1 MLIKQLYAYQLR
13 LLKVVILFI
22 TLIAPIMLLLNKSFY
37 ASIIRFRKKILAKLV
52 LVFLI
57 LTTVLSLHAQESMM
71 QDVSNTYL
79 AKLIDTATKY
89 YPQVK
94 VLQRRMNIA
103 EINLRKSKLS
113 WYDVLSVSAYYS
125 PTNSSNINLPNLT
138 GFQVGL
144 NINIA
149 ALIQKPF
156 LIKAAKEDVEIS
168 KLGQQEYAILLA
180 ADVKT
185 RYIKYLQ
192 SATILRI
199 QSGIAIEAESVLKDI
214 RYKFEKGETIFENYS
229 KALVFMSDNKKLVID
244 AESNF
249 LVAKTSLETI
259 IGKKLSEIQ

>member
-1 MLIKQLYAYQLR
+1 
-13 LLKVVILFI
+13 
-22 TLIAPIMLLLNKSFY
+22 MLLLNKSFN
-37 ASIIRFRKKILAKLV
+37 ASIIRFHMNLPHKL
-52 LVFLI
+52 LLLFLFFFSAFN
-57 LTTVLSLHAQESMM
+57 LRAQESMM

-94 VLQRRMNIA
+94 VLQRKLNIS
-103 EINLRKSKLS
+103 EINLRKNKLS

-125 PTNSSNINLPNLT
+125 PTNSSNIYLPNLT

-185 RYIKYLQ
+185 RYIKYVQ

-229 KALVFMSDNKKLVID
+229 KALVFMSDNKKSVID

-249 LVAKTSLETI
+249 LVAKTNLETI

>member
-1 MLIKQLYAYQLR
+1 MLI
-13 LLKVVILFI
+13 
-22 TLIAPIMLLLNKSFY
+22 LNKRLNT
-37 ASIIRFRKKILAKLV
+37 SIIRFLKNRLFKLV
-52 LVFLI
+52 
-57 LTTVLSLHAQESMM
+57 VLLLFFFSAYNLSAQESMM
-71 QDVSNTYL
+71 QDISNPFL

-103 EINLRKSKLS
+103 EINLRKTKLS

-125 PTNSSNINLPNLT
+125 PTNSSNINMPTLT
-138 GFQVGL
+138 GFQVGF
-144 NINIA
+144 NVNIA

-156 LIKAAKEDVEIS
+156 LIKVAKEDVEIS

-180 ADVKT
+180 SDVKT
-185 RYIKYLQ
+185 RYIKYVQ

-199 QSGIAIEAESVLKDI
+199 QTGIAIEAESVLKDI

-229 KALVFMSDNKKLVID
+229 KALVFMSDNKKSVID

>member
-1 MLIKQLYAYQLR
+1 
-13 LLKVVILFI
+13 
-22 TLIAPIMLLLNKSFY
+22 MLLLNKSFN
-37 ASIIRFRKKILAKLV
+37 ASIIRFRTNMLSKLMLVILFIFSAYN
-52 LVFLI
+52 I
-57 LTTVLSLHAQESMM
+57 RAQESMM
-71 QDVSNTYL
+71 QDISNTYL

-103 EINLRKSKLS
+103 EINLRKTNLS
-113 WYDVLSVSAYYS
+113 WYDFLSVSAYYS
-125 PTNSSNINLPNLT
+125 PTNSSNINQPTLT
-138 GFQVGL
+138 GFQVGF
-144 NINIA
+144 NVNIA
-149 ALIQKPF
+149 LLIQKPF
-156 LIKAAKEDVEIS
+156 LIKVAKEDVEIL
-168 KLGQQEYAILLA
+168 KLGQQEYAMLLA

-185 RYIKYLQ
+185 RYIKYVQ

-229 KALVFMSDNKKLVID
+229 KALVFMSDNKKSVIE

>member
-1 MLIKQLYAYQLR
+1 MLI
-13 LLKVVILFI
+13 
-22 TLIAPIMLLLNKSFY
+22 LNKRLNT
-37 ASIIRFRKKILAKLV
+37 SIIRFLKNRLFKLV
-52 LVFLI
+52 
-57 LTTVLSLHAQESMM
+57 VLLLFFFSAYNLSAQESMM
-71 QDVSNTYL
+71 QDISNPFL

-103 EINLRKSKLS
+103 EINLRKTKLS

-125 PTNSSNINLPNLT
+125 PTNSSNINMPTLT
-138 GFQVGL
+138 GFQVGF
-144 NINIA
+144 NVNIA

-156 LIKAAKEDVEIS
+156 LIKVAKEDVEIS
-168 KLGQQEYAILLA
+168 KLGQQEYTILLA
-180 ADVKT
+180 SDVKT
-185 RYIKYLQ
+185 RYIKYVQ

-199 QSGIAIEAESVLKDI
+199 QTGIAIEAESVLKDI

-229 KALVFMSDNKKLVID
+229 KALVFMSDNKKSVID